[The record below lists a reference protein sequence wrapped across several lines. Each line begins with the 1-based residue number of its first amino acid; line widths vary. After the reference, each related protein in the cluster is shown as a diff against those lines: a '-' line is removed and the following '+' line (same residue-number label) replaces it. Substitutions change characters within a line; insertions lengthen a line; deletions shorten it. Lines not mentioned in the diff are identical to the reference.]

1 MPAITSL
8 RSSIATALT
17 DNSKYSVFSFP
28 PATPIANSV
37 IVTPDDPYI
46 VPSNNDYSAISPM
59 ANFKISILVPLLDNE
74 GNLAGIEAD
83 VVRVFALLEASSIVF
98 NVGSVSAPSVLS
110 IASGDLLTCDI
121 AISTLTEWSYSMD
134 DWTKEQ
140 ADFLIKIG
148 QLPATK
154 PATQPTSKKDEE

>member
-1 MPAITSL
+1 MTAITTL
-8 RSSIATALT
+8 RSSIAQALT

-37 IVTPDDPYI
+37 IVTPADPYI
-46 VPSNNDYSAISPM
+46 VPTNNDRTSVAPL

-121 AISTLTEWSYSMD
+121 AISTLTEWS
-134 DWTKEQ
+134 
-140 ADFLIKIG
+140 
-148 QLPATK
+148 
-154 PATQPTSKKDEE
+154 

>member
-1 MPAITSL
+1 MPAITTL
-8 RSSIATALT
+8 RSSIAAALA
-17 DNSKYSVFSFP
+17 DNTKYSVFAFP

-46 VPSNNDYSAISPM
+46 VPSNNDYTSIAPM
-59 ANFKISILVPLLDNE
+59 ANFRLTILVPLLDNE

-83 VVRVFALLEASSIVF
+83 IVRVFALLEASSIVF

-121 AISTLTEWSYSMD
+121 AISTLTEWS
-134 DWTKEQ
+134 
-140 ADFLIKIG
+140 
-148 QLPATK
+148 
-154 PATQPTSKKDEE
+154 

>member
-1 MPAITSL
+1 MPAITTL
-8 RSSIATALT
+8 RTSIAAALT
-17 DNSKYSVFSFP
+17 DNTKWSVFSYP

-37 IVTPDDPYI
+37 IVTPADPYI
-46 VPSNNDYSAISPM
+46 VPSNNDYTTIAPM

-83 VVRVFALLEASSIVF
+83 IIRVFALLEASSIVF

-121 AISTLTEWSYSMD
+121 AISTLTEWS
-134 DWTKEQ
+134 
-140 ADFLIKIG
+140 
-148 QLPATK
+148 
-154 PATQPTSKKDEE
+154 

>member
-1 MPAITSL
+1 MTAITTL
-8 RSSIATALT
+8 RTSIANALA
-17 DNSKYSVFSFP
+17 DNSLYSVFSFP

-37 IVTPDDPYI
+37 IVTPADPYI
-46 VPSNNDYSAISPM
+46 VPSNNDRTSVAPM

-121 AISTLTEWSYSMD
+121 AISTLTEWS
-134 DWTKEQ
+134 
-140 ADFLIKIG
+140 
-148 QLPATK
+148 
-154 PATQPTSKKDEE
+154 

>member
-1 MPAITSL
+1 MPAITTL
-8 RSSIATALT
+8 RSSIAAALA
-17 DNSKYSVFSFP
+17 DNTKYSVFAFP

-46 VPSNNDYSAISPM
+46 VPSNNDYTSIAPM
-59 ANFKISILVPLLDNE
+59 ANFRLTILVPLLDNE

-83 VVRVFALLEASSIVF
+83 VVRVFGLLEASSIVF

-121 AISTLTEWSYSMD
+121 AISTLTEWS
-134 DWTKEQ
+134 
-140 ADFLIKIG
+140 
-148 QLPATK
+148 
-154 PATQPTSKKDEE
+154 